1 MTNLTEYVRSQLL
14 AMAKS
19 IELEADRLEKT
30 QAERKT
36 AYDEN
41 QERMSRMREQAA
53 ELRVAAGGENA
64 A

>member
-19 IELEADRLEKT
+19 IDSEIEWLEKT
-30 QAERKT
+30 QTERKFT
-36 AYDEN
+36 YDEN
-41 QERMSRMREQAA
+41 QDRIEKLRAQAA

-64 A
+64 T